1 MKWISGL
8 LAAVAGAV
16 VAQASLAADFYAGKQ
31 ITVIV
36 PSETSGAYNGYA
48 RLLARHWV
56 NHIPGKPNFVVQNM
70 PGGGGITASNY
81 FANKAPRDGT
91 VVAIFF
97 ASTPSQ
103 PMVSPDQALFNANE
117 FNWLGSITADPF
129 VGYVWH
135 TSPIK
140 TLEQTK
146 TQEVIMGA
154 PQGLGSAGVDYAV
167 LAKAMTP
174 MKINLITGYP
184 SSNDVKLAMERG
196 EVHGTFA
203 NGYASLKS
211 SQPDWI
217 QDKKIAIFIQH
228 GLKKHRDLPDVPLL
242 IDQVTDQ
249 LDRQALEFM
258 LSRQE
263 FARPFATTPGVPADR
278 VEILRKSF
286 DAAMKDKAFLE
297 EAAKQNLPVDGP
309 LTGQEVAMMAKKVTE
324 TPKAAVDRI
333 NDIFEKFRAGN
344 K

>member
-1 MKWISGL
+1 M
-8 LAAVAGAV
+8 
-16 VAQASLAADFYAGKQ
+16 
-31 ITVIV
+31 
-36 PSETSGAYNGYA
+36 
-48 RLLARHWV
+48 V

-81 FANKAPRDGT
+81 FANKALRDGT

-103 PMVSPDQALFNANE
+103 PMVSPDQALFNAND
-117 FNWLGSITADPF
+117 FNWLGSVTADPF

-140 TLEQTK
+140 TVEQTK
-146 TQEVIMGA
+146 TQEVIMGG

-167 LAKAMTP
+167 LAKEMTP
-174 MKINLITGYP
+174 MKIKLITGYP

-203 NGYASLKS
+203 NGYASVKS
-211 SQPDWI
+211 QIADWLR
-217 QDKKIAIFIQH
+217 DNKITIFIQH
-228 GLKKHRDLPDVPLL
+228 GLKKHRELPNVPLL
-242 IDQVTDQ
+242 IDQVTSQ

-278 VEILRKSF
+278 VAILRKAF
-286 DAAMKDKAFLE
+286 DDTVKDPAFLA
-297 EAAKQNLPVDGP
+297 EAEKQGLPIDGP
-309 LTGQEVAMMAKKVTE
+309 LNGQEVAAMAKKVTE